1 MSNGINSLKQDSSM
15 QNIINQRQYAEKEV
29 FRILKKSRNIKIN
42 PEKVRQI
49 LDFLF
54 LNLPS
59 ITESLIKDIDSEQI
73 ELLDSKSRNDL
84 KLAKIAY
91 DIKDY
96 GNAVFHLQ
104 QSVEKTV
111 KAYGLLLGVINNP
124 KDEIGHKTPK
134 VYLKMLRFSWISDL
148 SNIITPNINIQKNI
162 SKLDSLVQKDNNSL
176 ELDKSIPFF
185 LDWYESSFKQAVK
198 GFSKTE
204 VKTIINEVK
213 HRYGI
218 DIKEI
223 YMMQLEYGLLL
234 YLFSFVTWIYAIKPR
249 YEGEYNQLNIIRY
262 FNEIVKLLEKSRA

>member
-1 MSNGINSLKQDSSM
+1 MSNGKNSLKQDNSM

-29 FRILKKSRNIKIN
+29 FRILKKSPSIKIN

-54 LNLPS
+54 LNLPN
-59 ITESLIKDIDSEQI
+59 IIEGLNKDIDGEQI
-73 ELLDSKSRNDL
+73 EVYESKSKNDL

-96 GNAVFHLQ
+96 GNALFHLQ

-111 KAYGLLLGVINNP
+111 KAYGLLLGVIKNP

-134 VYLKMLRFSWISDL
+134 VYLKMLRFSWINDL
-148 SNIITPNINIQKNI
+148 SNIFTPNANVQHNI

-185 LDWYESSFKQAVK
+185 LNWYKVSYKQAVK

-204 VKTIINEVK
+204 VKIIINEVK
-213 HRYGI
+213 HRCGI
-218 DIKEI
+218 DIQEI
-223 YMMQLEYGLLL
+223 YMTQLEFGFLL

-249 YEGEYNQLNIIRY
+249 YEGEYDKLNIIRY
-262 FNEIVKLLEKSRA
+262 FNEIAKLLEKSYA

>member
-1 MSNGINSLKQDSSM
+1 MSNGKNSLKQDNSI

-29 FRILKKSRNIKIN
+29 FRILKKSPSIKIN

-54 LNLPS
+54 LNLPD
-59 ITESLIKDIDSEQI
+59 IIESLNKDIDYEQI
-73 ELLDSKSRNDL
+73 EILESKSKNDL

-96 GNAVFHLQ
+96 GNALFHLQ

-111 KAYGLLLGVINNP
+111 KAYGLLLGIINNP

-134 VYLKMLRFSWISDL
+134 VYLKMLRFSWINDI
-148 SNIITPNINIQKNI
+148 SNIFTPNINIQKNI
-162 SKLDSLVQKDNNSL
+162 SKLDSLVQKDKNSL

-185 LDWYESSFKQAVK
+185 LDWYEATFKQAVK
-198 GFSKTE
+198 GFSKKE

-213 HRYGI
+213 HRCGI
-218 DIKEI
+218 DIQKI
-223 YMMQLEYGLLL
+223 YMTQLEFGFLL

-262 FNEIVKLLEKSRA
+262 FNKIVKFLDETCA